1 MRGIRHVTFA
11 LVAVVMLGAAAGDP
25 ADRLADPG
33 KEAHARALFRDVRCL
48 VCQSQSIDE
57 SDAPLAHDLRQL
69 VRQQVAAG
77 RSDADIRAF
86 LVSRYGQFVL
96 LTPKPSLGNAI
107 LWVGPLL
114 VVVLGAAALLARRRQ
129 PKNPRLSAPK
139 KKPRSPGCRGK
150 KPADTNAPHNCA
162 NRTR

>member
-1 MRGIRHVTFA
+1 MDGLRRAAIALFA
-11 LVAVVMLGAAAGDP
+11 VIMLGAAAGDP
-25 ADRLADPG
+25 ADRLTDPA

-57 SDAPLAHDLRQL
+57 SDASLARDLRQL
-69 VRQQVAAG
+69 VRAQVAQG
-77 RSDADIRAF
+77 RSDAQIRAY

-114 VVVLGAAALLARRRQ
+114 VILAGAAALLVGRRPAADPAGLDAQ
-129 PKNPRLSAPK
+129 EEAALEKLS
-139 KKPRSPGCRGK
+139 REE
-150 KPADTNAPHNCA
+150 TI
-162 NRTR
+162 

>member
-1 MRGIRHVTFA
+1 MTLVSRA
-11 LVAVVMLGAAAGDP
+11 LAQAAAALCAVVLLGGAAADP
-25 ADRLADPG
+25 ADRLTDPA

-69 VRQQVAAG
+69 VRAQVAQG
-77 RSDADIRAF
+77 RSDDQIRAF

-96 LTPKPSLGNAI
+96 LTPKASLGNAI

-114 VVVLGAAALLARRRQ
+114 VVLGGAAALLLRRRAPAAPDAGLDPQ
-129 PKNPRLSAPK
+129 EEAALEKLS
-139 KKPRSPGCRGK
+139 REE
-150 KPADTNAPHNCA
+150 TI
-162 NRTR
+162 